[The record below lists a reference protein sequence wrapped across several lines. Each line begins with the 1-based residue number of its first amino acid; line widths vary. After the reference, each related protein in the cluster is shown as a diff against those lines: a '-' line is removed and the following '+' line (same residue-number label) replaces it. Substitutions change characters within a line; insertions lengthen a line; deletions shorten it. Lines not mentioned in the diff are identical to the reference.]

1 MKHANTSMM
10 RSNSLRDMHK
20 AGGDGLAQATCFA
33 RTGALACG
41 SCPLIYA
48 LVMCIVYWGW
58 MNTSNEYNDKI
69 PVWPGDVSAFDTC
82 GGLVEASTLPN
93 G

>member
-1 MKHANTSMM
+1 MKSANTSMM
-10 RSNSLRDMHK
+10 RSTSLRDMHK
-20 AGGDGLAQATCFA
+20 AGDEGLNKATCAA
-33 RTGALACG
+33 RCGALTCG

-58 MNTSNEYNDKI
+58 MTISNEYNDKI
-69 PVWPGDVSAFDTC
+69 AVWPGDVSPFDSC
-82 GGLVEASTLPN
+82 GGLIEASTLPN